1 MKKHENKA
9 VSAILAI
16 IMICCAFIGIPIT
29 ANAANSQFDVSG
41 EVYSFDEDTAYTFST
56 ASPDGREIARGSLS
70 VSGVSVKKVDHN
82 GFIGFSVDK
91 VYTEEVDYNLTF
103 TYTFSSAYTNTA
115 DENWHLIEDS
125 GKKVDMISLG
135 EKIKNGAVIL
145 QTSKD
150 GKVWVTT
157 ETLTNAFADGN
168 KFTYTTTDVQLVNG
182 CYYRVIVAYELSRKV
197 EPSKILFVSV
207 DNYETKKY
215 VEVYD
220 FYVSE
225 KNAQKVTSNGEM
237 YDLGQAERTE
247 KFDGY
252 YGTQEMVQGKDPHY
266 GWKLGQFRVGGYTEV
281 RTDSSGNIVVL
292 KNVGD
297 QVVLWFD
304 LFYSLD
310 CLNNNPA
317 LSIESDSAGHD
328 QFFQTPT
335 QDFGHGA
342 LIIRKTDYNNH
353 TDEPVVYKNYL
364 EAVATVGANTMVD
377 LFEEGDYEVA
387 LDYAVRNDKTVVF
400 GQSILPGESHY
411 RIYFKFSVRNANSMF
426 YPRDVKNQSELSNG
440 DITPNGFFLDLA
452 NSKYLQLNIVREV
465 LKDGA
470 TGLTEDIR
478 LNTVAKDGST
488 YTKDGVYTITVTNQ
502 YTGRSTTKTIYV
514 GDNNILKAYMI
525 TGLSISE
532 IQDRLAEGAT
542 IADDGTLIDP
552 PTIPEIEPE
561 SETSE
566 VAEDTVPV
574 QPETIATQPTEYV
587 PVTEQPAEDNIPP
600 EAEVQNSGLPIL
612 PIFLA
617 GIAIVIVA
625 AIGFVVNQRKHKERK
640 E

>member
-1 MKKHENKA
+1 
-9 VSAILAI
+9 
-16 IMICCAFIGIPIT
+16 
-29 ANAANSQFDVSG
+29 
-41 EVYSFDEDTAYTFST
+41 
-56 ASPDGREIARGSLS
+56 
-70 VSGVSVKKVDHN
+70 
-82 GFIGFSVDK
+82 
-91 VYTEEVDYNLTF
+91 
-103 TYTFSSAYTNTA
+103 
-115 DENWHLIEDS
+115 
-125 GKKVDMISLG
+125 MISLG

-182 CYYRVIVAYELSRKV
+182 CYYRVIIAYELSRKV
-197 EPSKILFVSV
+197 DPSKILFVSV
-207 DNYETKKY
+207 DNYETKRY

-252 YGTQEMVQGKDPHY
+252 FGTQEMVQGKDPHY

-335 QDFGHGA
+335 QDFGRGA

-353 TDEPVVYKNYL
+353 IGEPVVYKNYL
-364 EAVATVGANTMVD
+364 EAVATVGANTIVD

-440 DITPNGFFLDLA
+440 DITSNGFFLDLA

-465 LKDGA
+465 LKDGT

-552 PTIPEIEPE
+552 LTIPETEPE

-566 VAEDTVPV
+566 VAEDTVAA
-574 QPETIATQPTEYV
+574 QPETIATQPTEYD
-587 PVTEQPAEDNIPP
+587 PITEQPAEDNIPP
-600 EAEVQNSGLPIL
+600 EVEPQNPGLPIL
-612 PIFLA
+612 PIFFA
-617 GIAIVIVA
+617 GTAIVIVA
-625 AIGFVVNQRKHKERK
+625 AIGFVANQRKHKERK

>member
-1 MKKHENKA
+1 MKKHENKT
-9 VSAILAI
+9 VSAILSI
-16 IMICCAFIGIPIT
+16 TIICCAFIGIPIT

-56 ASPDGREIARGSLS
+56 ASPDGREIDHGRLS
-70 VSGVSVKKVDHN
+70 VSGVSVKKEDHN

-91 VYTEEVDYNLTF
+91 AYTEEVDYNLTF
-103 TYTFSSAYTNTA
+103 TYTFSSAYINAA
-115 DENWHLIEDS
+115 DENWHLIEES

-135 EKIKNGAVIL
+135 EKIKDGAVIL

-157 ETLTNAFADGN
+157 ETLTNAFADSN
-168 KFTYTTTDVQLVNG
+168 QFTYTTTDVQLVNG
-182 CYYRVIVAYELSRKV
+182 CYYRVIIAYELSRKV
-197 EPSKILFVSV
+197 DPSKILFVSV
-207 DNYETKKY
+207 DNYETKRC
-215 VEVYD
+215 VEVYI
-220 FYVSE
+220 FYASE
-225 KNAQKVTSNGEM
+225 KNARNVISNSEM

-252 YGTQEMVQGKDPHY
+252 FGTQEMIRGKDPHY

-304 LFYSLD
+304 LFYGLD
-310 CLNNNPA
+310 SLNNNPA
-317 LSIESDSAGHD
+317 LSIESDPAGHD

-335 QDFGHGA
+335 QDFGRGA

-353 TDEPVVYKNYL
+353 TGVPVVYKNYL

-377 LFEEGDYEVA
+377 LFEEGDYEIA

-400 GQSILPGESHY
+400 GNSIFPGESHY

-426 YPRDVKNQSELSNG
+426 YPRDVKTQSELSNG

-532 IQDRLAEGAT
+532 IQNRIAEGAT

-552 PTIPEIEPE
+552 PTIPEIAPE
-561 SETSE
+561 YEASEIS
-566 VAEDTVPV
+566 EDTISG

-587 PVTEQPAEDNIPP
+587 PATEQFAEEDILP
-600 EAEVQNSGLPIL
+600 ETEGQNSGLPIP
-612 PIFLA
+612 PIFFA
-617 GIAIVIVA
+617 GIAIVIVT
-625 AIGFVVNQRKHKERK
+625 AIGFAVNQRKRKERM